1 MEEVEIVVKVPAKL
15 LNKVAVMLVKVSNRC
30 LNV

>member
-1 MEEVEIVVKVPAKL
+1 MEKVEIVVKVPAKRL
-15 LNKVAVMLVKVSNRC
+15 TKVAVMLVKVSNRC

>member
-1 MEEVEIVVKVPAKL
+1 MMEVVVKVPAKL